1 MRKIARSVSL
11 TFYCAMSISKLFL
24 FAKNSDASASMR
36 GYQYQVF
43 KTVETW
49 LENYLDQVD
58 EAIYCDYEEDIFQHN
73 ELTQVATFRQLKL
86 YSTPFSFRSEEIQ
99 KAVAHFFMLHVKT
112 DYAAKDKEFVFEASS
127 RIAEHRE
134 GNESDLL
141 RRWVASQG
149 ALPEALLTECATKV
163 KALVTSYVQERAT
176 QLADQLAER
185 RKKKAENAPA
195 ILVIEAEEQ
204 VVQEAVAVFQKLT
217 DQDWDDFT
225 RRIKWRFDGLSPDE
239 AFKGTIARLEELVAQ
254 LPDMPRERR
263 RGFLGILCM
272 RVDIK
277 ASEQAPE
284 DRKLLNQELTNL
296 LLQAGTLEDLWYH
309 DVFIK
314 WNEIGQPADFR
325 LGEFYEVLQAVSYC
339 RAAKNLQSHDAFWI
353 GLLTWYITQLESQP
367 EFRKKGLYEL
377 LWLRMRPTEYLVPAL
392 GDLFGLEEYIREY
405 FSDFS
410 AFTAAGDFEDIQSLL
425 FLVMASAL
433 NEKSALTPEET
444 VGWLQQ
450 FKLQLDQL
458 LGQTSNPSDL
468 CRLLECSANLYFF
481 AGSQDRNE
489 ENVTKIMAPLEQ
501 LLANLGQAR
510 LYNATQ
516 LSNRLHT
523 HIRLLIQMDEEENE
537 FLIDAFKEFVD
548 RLDDVVEK
556 KRGAH
561 ERARRLVASGVAYL
575 EAKTPTALLKAL
587 RDFHEAKALWLQD
600 ETFEGYTLALLNIAQ
615 VYGALDM
622 HFAAKYYGLWAT
634 WVSWQKGSRK
644 LLKRIAQGIGMVFHA
659 DFMQGAWFSA
669 LLDFELYMMMR
680 HEFDPEPIDA
690 DGAEMPQ
697 KSILNYGFL
706 LYAVSLL
713 APELQGMAQAKLAEA
728 GYLKEEYLDELL
740 AVLQTDLPESK
751 LRAGLTKNFA
761 DVPLN
766 DMGPERT
773 VRFHALGIE
782 WHVHFANSLEM
793 NAMGEDFCAM
803 LQVLL
808 VEIALSKV
816 DFHLPSSL
824 VDLTL
829 KHTDAPSEPE
839 QLPDNEKARWK
850 AFVQRVDSSDYEVV
864 KMGVAFVSVA
874 LKAILQDIS
883 LLPAAEYNE
892 AFWGLFTESRLG
904 AKSMQATSYQRMYR
918 SLFSEKA
925 FGAFGRDTFSA
936 PPDVSGFPMNNLF
949 MQPKAGLS
957 KKYNPSSAVQNIG
970 NRFQKAVRNIYQTLA
985 SLKQDAG
992 YGPWLHALR
1001 EEGWPDWQIVVAM
1014 MNFML
1019 SYKVNGIVDGRKFA
1033 TPAEH
1038 QTALKAEFQRI
1049 LRRDEVELQMEFPLE
1064 AFQSAEFRM
1073 SLEQMPLVSLGAF
1086 GLENNARFPNPGAV
1100 RKFMNERFNVQ
1111 ADANDE
1117 HNPLL

>member
-1 MRKIARSVSL
+1 
-11 TFYCAMSISKLFL
+11 MSISKLFL
-24 FAKNSDASASMR
+24 FAKNTDASASMR

-49 LENYLDQVD
+49 LENYLDHVD

-73 ELTQVATFRQLKL
+73 ELTQAATFRQLKL

-112 DYAAKDKEFVFEASS
+112 DYAAKDKEFVFEANS
-127 RIAEHRE
+127 RVAEHRE

-149 ALPEALLTECATKV
+149 ALPDALLTECAIKV
-163 KALVTSYVQERAT
+163 KALVTSYVAERTT

-185 RKKKAENAPA
+185 LKKKAEDAPA
-195 ILVIEAEEQ
+195 LLVIAAEEQ
-204 VVQEAVAVFQKLT
+204 VLQEAIAVFQKLT

-225 RRIKWRFDGLSPDE
+225 RRIKWRFDGLSPDK

-263 RGFLGILCM
+263 KGFLGMLCM

-284 DRKLLNQELTNL
+284 DRKLVNGELTNL

-309 DVFIK
+309 EVFTK

-325 LGEFYEVLQAVSYC
+325 IGEFYEVLQAVSYC

-353 GLLTWYITQLESQP
+353 GLLTWYITHLEQQKQP
-367 EFRKKGLYEL
+367 DLRKKGLYEL
-377 LWLRMRPTEYLVPAL
+377 LWLRMRPTAYLMPAL
-392 GDLFGLEEYIREY
+392 GDLFGLEEPIREY

-433 NEKSALTPEET
+433 NEKSALTPAET
-444 VGWLQQ
+444 AGWLQQ

-458 LGQTSNPSDL
+458 LSQTNNSSDL
-468 CRLLECSANLYFF
+468 CRLLECSANLSFF
-481 AGSQDRNE
+481 AGSHDRSE
-489 ENVTKIMAPLEQ
+489 ANVAKIMGPLEQ
-501 LLANLGQAR
+501 LLAHLDQAR

-516 LSNRLHT
+516 LSNRIHT
-523 HIRLLIQMDEEENE
+523 HIRLLIKGDEEENE
-537 FLIDAFKEFVD
+537 VLIEAFKGFVS
-548 RLDDVVEK
+548 RLDVVVEK

-561 ERARRLVASGVAYL
+561 ERARRLVASGTAYL
-575 EAKTPTALLKAL
+575 EAKTSTALLKAL

-634 WVSWQKGSRK
+634 WVSWQKSSRK
-644 LLKRIAQGIGMVFHA
+644 LVKRIAQGIGMVFHA
-659 DFMQGAWFSA
+659 DFIQGAWFSA
-669 LLDFELYMMMR
+669 LLDFELYMMTR

-690 DGAEMPQ
+690 EGAEMPQ
-697 KSILNYGFL
+697 KNILNYGFL
-706 LYAVSLL
+706 LYAAPLL
-713 APELQGMAQAKLAEA
+713 APELQVMAQAKLAET
-728 GYLKEEYLDELL
+728 GYIKEEYLE
-740 AVLQTDLPESK
+740 ADLPEAK
-751 LRAGLTKNFA
+751 LRAGLTRNFA
-761 DVPLN
+761 DAPLN
-766 DMGPERT
+766 DMGPGRT
-773 VRFHALGIE
+773 VRFHALGME
-782 WHVHFANSLEM
+782 WHVHFANSYEM
-793 NAMGEDFCAM
+793 TALGEDFCAM

-816 DFHLPSSL
+816 DFHLPSGM

-829 KHTDAPSEPE
+829 EMTDAPRQPE
-839 QLPDNEKARWK
+839 QLPDNRKAKWK

-864 KMGVAFVSVA
+864 KLGSAFVSVA
-874 LKAILQDIS
+874 MKAILQDIS
-883 LLPAAEYNE
+883 LLPAGEFND
-892 AFWGLFTESRLG
+892 AFWGLFTESNLG

-918 SLFSEKA
+918 SLLSQESFES
-925 FGAFGRDTFSA
+925 FGRHTFSA
-936 PPDVSGFPMNNLF
+936 PTDLPDFPLPNPF
-949 MQPKAGLS
+949 MQLKAGIS
-957 KKYNPSSAVQNIG
+957 KKYDSSSAIQHIG
-970 NRFQKAVRNIYQTLA
+970 NRFQKAGRIIHQTLTR
-985 SLKQDAG
+985 LKQDAG
-992 YGPWLHALR
+992 YGLWLKGLR

-1014 MNFML
+1014 MNFMV
-1019 SYKVNGIVDGRKFA
+1019 SYKANRIIEGREFA
-1033 TPAEH
+1033 TSAEH
-1038 QTALKAEFQRI
+1038 QAALKVEFQRI
-1049 LRRDEVELQMEFPLE
+1049 LQRDEVELQMEFPLQ

-1073 SLEQMPLVSLGAF
+1073 SLEQMPLISLSAF

-1100 RKFMNERFNVQ
+1100 RKFMNERFRVQ
-1111 ADANDE
+1111 ADTNDE

>member
-1 MRKIARSVSL
+1 MSL
-11 TFYCAMSISKLFL
+11 SKLFL
-24 FAKNSDASASMR
+24 FAKNTDASASIR

-73 ELTQVATFRQLKL
+73 ELTQAATFRQLKL

-112 DYAAKDKEFVFEASS
+112 DYAAKDKEFVFEANS
-127 RIAEHRE
+127 RISEPRE
-134 GNESDLL
+134 GNESDTLL
-141 RRWVASQG
+141 RWVANQE
-149 ALPEALLTECATKV
+149 ALPDALLTECAKKV
-163 KALVTSYVQERAT
+163 KAIVTSYVDGRTT
-176 QLADQLAER
+176 QLAAQLAER
-185 RKKKAENAPA
+185 LKKKAEDAQA
-195 ILVIEAEEQ
+195 VLAIEAEEQ
-204 VVQEAVAVFQKLT
+204 VLQEAVAVFQQLT

-225 RRIKWRFDGLSPDE
+225 RCIKWRFDGLTPDE

-254 LPDMPRERR
+254 LPDMPKERR
-263 RGFLGILCM
+263 KGFLGMLCM

-277 ASEQAPE
+277 ASEQTPE
-284 DRKLLNQELTNL
+284 DRKLVNEELTNL

-309 DVFIK
+309 EVFTK
-314 WNEIGQPADFR
+314 WNETGRPIDFR

-353 GLLTWYITQLESQP
+353 GLLTWYITTLEQQP

-377 LWLRMRPTEYLVPAL
+377 LWLRMRPTEYLAPAL
-392 GDLFGLEEYIREY
+392 GDLFGLEDYIREY

-425 FLVMASAL
+425 FLVTASAL

-444 VGWLQQ
+444 ADWLYQ
-450 FKLQLDQL
+450 FRLQLDQL
-458 LGQTSNPSDL
+458 LSQTSNPSDL
-468 CRLLECSANLYFF
+468 CRLLECSANLHFF
-481 AGSQDRNE
+481 AGSQDWGE
-489 ENVTKIMAPLEQ
+489 ENVAKIMAPLEQ
-501 LLANLGQAR
+501 LLVNLDQAR

-516 LSNRLHT
+516 LSNRIHT
-523 HIRLLIQMDEEENE
+523 HIRLLIQVDEEENE
-537 FLIDAFKEFVD
+537 VLIDAFKEFAG
-548 RLDDVVEK
+548 RLDIVVEK

-561 ERARRLVASGVAYL
+561 ERARRLVDSGIAYL
-575 EAKTPTALLKAL
+575 KAKTPTAFLKAL

-615 VYGALDM
+615 VYGAMDM

-659 DFMQGAWFSA
+659 DFIQGAWFSA
-669 LLDFELYMMMR
+669 LLDFELYMMTR

-690 DGAEMPQ
+690 EEAEMPQ
-697 KSILNYGFL
+697 KSIMNYGFL
-706 LYAVSLL
+706 LYAIPLL
-713 APELQGMAQAKLAEA
+713 APELQGMAQAKLTEA

-740 AVLQTDLPESK
+740 AVLQADLPEAK
-751 LRAGLTKNFA
+751 LRAGLTRNFA
-761 DVPLN
+761 DAPLN

-773 VRFHALGIE
+773 IRFHALGIE
-782 WHVHFANSLEM
+782 WHVRFPNSYEM
-793 NAMGEDFCAM
+793 TALGEDFCAM

-816 DFHLPSSL
+816 DFHLLSSI

-829 KHTDAPSEPE
+829 EVTDIPREPE
-839 QLPDNEKARWK
+839 QLPDNRKAQWK
-850 AFVQRVDSSDYEVV
+850 VFVQRVESPDFEVV
-864 KMGVAFVSVA
+864 KLGVVFVSAA
-874 LKAILQDIS
+874 LKSILQDIS
-883 LLPAAEYNE
+883 LLPTAEYKE
-892 AFWGLFTESRLG
+892 AFLGLFIESNLG
-904 AKSMQATSYQRMYR
+904 AKFMQATSYQRMYR
-918 SLFSEKA
+918 SMFSKKV
-925 FGAFGRDTFSA
+925 FGTFGRDTFTA
-936 PPDVSGFPMNNLF
+936 LPVVPEFPLINPF

-957 KKYNPSSAVQNIG
+957 KKYNPSDAVQNIG
-970 NRFQKAVRNIYQTLA
+970 NRFQKAVRNIHKTLA

-992 YGPWLHALR
+992 YGLWLQVLR

-1019 SYKVNGIVDGRKFA
+1019 SYKANRIVERREVA
-1033 TPAEH
+1033 TSAEY
-1038 QTALKAEFQRI
+1038 QATLKAEFQRI
-1049 LRRDEVELQMEFPLE
+1049 LQRDEVELQMEFPLL
-1064 AFQSAEFRM
+1064 AFQSVEFRR
-1073 SLEQMPLVSLGAF
+1073 SLEQMPLISLNSF
-1086 GLENNARFPNPGAV
+1086 GLENNARFPDFSAV

-1111 ADANDE
+1111 GDTNDE

>member
-1 MRKIARSVSL
+1 
-11 TFYCAMSISKLFL
+11 MSISKLFL
-24 FAKNSDASASMR
+24 FAKNTDASASMR

-49 LENYLDQVD
+49 LENYLDHVD

-73 ELTQVATFRQLKL
+73 ELTQAATFRQLKL

-112 DYAAKDKEFVFEASS
+112 DYAAKNKEFVFEANS
-127 RIAEHRE
+127 RIAEYRE

-141 RRWVASQG
+141 RRWVANQE
-149 ALPEALLTECATKV
+149 ALPDALLPECAKKV
-163 KALVTSYVQERAT
+163 KVLVTSYVNERAA
-176 QLADQLAER
+176 QLANQLAEKL
-185 RKKKAENAPA
+185 KKKAEDAEA
-195 ILVIEAEEQ
+195 LLGIKAEEQ
-204 VVQEAVAVFQKLT
+204 VLQEAVTVFQKLT

-225 RRIKWRFDGLSPDE
+225 RRIKWRFDDLSPDE

-254 LPDMPRERR
+254 LPDMPKERR
-263 RGFLGILCM
+263 KGFLGMLCM

-284 DRKLLNQELTNL
+284 DRKLVNGELTNL

-309 DVFIK
+309 EVFTK

-339 RAAKNLQSHDAFWI
+339 RVAKNLQSHDAFWI
-353 GLLTWYITQLESQP
+353 GLLTSYITQLEQQP

-377 LWLRMRPTEYLVPAL
+377 LWLRMRPTEYLAPAL
-392 GDLFGLEEYIREY
+392 GDLFGLEDYIREY

-444 VGWLQQ
+444 ASWLQQ
-450 FKLQLDQL
+450 FKKQLDQL
-458 LGQTSNPSDL
+458 LSQTTNPSDL
-468 CRLLECSANLYFF
+468 CRLLECSANLHFF
-481 AGSQDRNE
+481 AGSQDRSA
-489 ENVTKIMAPLEQ
+489 ENVAKIMAPLEQ
-501 LLANLGQAR
+501 LLANLDQAR

-516 LSNRLHT
+516 LSNRIHT
-523 HIRLLIQMDEEENE
+523 HIRLLIQVDEEENE
-537 FLIDAFKEFVD
+537 VLIDAFKEFVG
-548 RLDDVVEK
+548 RLDAVVEK

-561 ERARRLVASGVAYL
+561 ERARRLVASGAAYL
-575 EAKTPTALLKAL
+575 ESKTPNSLLKAL

-644 LLKRIAQGIGMVFHA
+644 LVKRIAQGIGMVFHA
-659 DFMQGAWFSA
+659 DFVQGAWFSA
-669 LLDFELYMMMR
+669 LLDFELYMRMR

-690 DGAEMPQ
+690 EGAEMPQ
-697 KSILNYGFL
+697 KSIMNYGFL
-706 LYAVSLL
+706 LYAAPLL
-713 APELQGMAQAKLAEA
+713 APELQVMAQAKLTAT

-740 AVLQTDLPESK
+740 AVLQADLPEAK
-751 LRAGLTKNFA
+751 LRAGLTRNFA
-761 DVPLN
+761 DAPLN

-773 VRFHALGIE
+773 VRFHALGME
-782 WHVHFANSLEM
+782 WHVHFRNSYEM
-793 NAMGEDFCAM
+793 TALGEDFCAM

-816 DFHLPSSL
+816 DFHLPSGL

-829 KHTDAPSEPE
+829 EATDDPREPE
-839 QLPDNEKARWK
+839 QLPDNGKAKWK

-864 KMGVAFVSVA
+864 KLGAAFVSVA

-883 LLPAAEYNE
+883 LLPAVEYNE
-892 AFWGLFTESRLG
+892 AFWGLFTKSNLG
-904 AKSMQATSYQRMYR
+904 AKSMQATSYQRMFR
-918 SLFSEKA
+918 SLFAEKA

-936 PPDVSGFPMNNLF
+936 LTDVPEFPMLNPF

-957 KKYNPSSAVQNIG
+957 TKYNPSSAIQNIG
-970 NRFQKAVRNIYQTLA
+970 NRFQKAVRNIHKTLA
-985 SLKQDAG
+985 GLKQDAG
-992 YGPWLHALR
+992 YGPWVQALR
-1001 EEGWPDWQIVVAM
+1001 QEGWPDWQIVVAM

-1019 SYKVNGIVDGRKFA
+1019 SYKANRIIEGREFA
-1033 TPAEH
+1033 TPAEYQAAL
-1038 QTALKAEFQRI
+1038 QTEFQRI
-1049 LRRDEVELQMEFPLE
+1049 LQRDEVELQMEFPLQ
-1064 AFQSAEFRM
+1064 AFQSTEFRM
-1073 SLEQMPLVSLGAF
+1073 SLEQLPLISLSSF
-1086 GLENNARFPNPGAV
+1086 GLENHARFPNPGAV

-1111 ADANDE
+1111 TDANDE

>member
-1 MRKIARSVSL
+1 
-11 TFYCAMSISKLFL
+11 MSIAKLFL
-24 FAKNSDASASMR
+24 FAKNTDASASMR

-73 ELTQVATFRQLKL
+73 ELTQAATFRQLKL

-112 DYAAKDKEFVFEASS
+112 DYAAKDKEFVFEANS
-127 RIAEHRE
+127 RIAEPRE

-176 QLADQLAER
+176 QLTDQLADK
-185 RKKKAENAPA
+185 RKKKAEDAPA

-204 VVQEAVAVFQKLT
+204 VVQEAIAVFQKLT

-225 RRIKWRFDGLSPDE
+225 RRITWRFDGLSPDE
-239 AFKGTIARLEELVAQ
+239 AFKGTIAHLEELVAQ

-263 RGFLGILCM
+263 KGFLGMLCM

-284 DRKLLNQELTNL
+284 DRKLVNAELTDL

-309 DVFIK
+309 DVFTK

-325 LGEFYEVLQAVSYC
+325 LGEFYEVLQAISYC
-339 RAAKNLQSHDAFWI
+339 RDAKNLQSHDAFWI
-353 GLLTWYITQLESQP
+353 DLLTGYITQLESQP

-377 LWLRMRPTEYLVPAL
+377 LWLRMRPTEYLAPAR

-458 LGQTSNPSDL
+458 LSQTSNPSDL

-489 ENVTKIMAPLEQ
+489 ENVAKIMAPLEQ
-501 LLANLGQAR
+501 LLANLDQAR
-510 LYNATQ
+510 LYNATR
-516 LSNRLHT
+516 LSNRIHT
-523 HIRLLIQMDEEENE
+523 HIRLLIQMDEAENE
-537 FLIDAFKEFVD
+537 GLIDAFKEFVD
-548 RLDDVVEK
+548 RLDSVVEK

-561 ERARRLVASGVAYL
+561 ERARRLVASGNAYL

-600 ETFEGYTLALLNIAQ
+600 ETFEGHTLALLNISQ

-659 DFMQGAWFSA
+659 DFIQGAWFSA
-669 LLDFELYMMMR
+669 LLDFELYMMTR

-690 DGAEMPQ
+690 EGAEMPQ

-706 LYAVSLL
+706 LYAAPLL

-740 AVLQTDLPESK
+740 AVLQTDLPDPK

-761 DVPLN
+761 DAPLN

-782 WHVHFANSLEM
+782 WHVHFANSYEM
-793 NAMGEDFCAM
+793 TALGEEFCAM

-829 KHTDAPSEPE
+829 ELTDVPGEPE
-839 QLPDNEKARWK
+839 QLPDNEKAKWK
-850 AFVQRVDSSDYEVV
+850 AFVQRVDSADYEVV

-892 AFWGLFTESRLG
+892 AFWGLFTENNLG

-918 SLFSEKA
+918 SMFSAKA

-936 PPDVSGFPMNNLF
+936 LPDVAGFPLNNLF

-957 KKYNPSSAVQNIG
+957 KRYNPSSARQNIG
-970 NRFQKAVRNIYQTLA
+970 NRFQKAVRNIHQTLT

-992 YGPWLHALR
+992 YGAWLHALR

-1019 SYKVNGIVDGRKFA
+1019 SYKANGIVDGQKFA

-1038 QTALKAEFQRI
+1038 QAALKAEFQRI
-1049 LRRDEVELQMEFPLE
+1049 LQRDEVELQMEFPLE

-1073 SLEQMPLVSLGAF
+1073 SLEQMPLISLAAF
-1086 GLENNARFPNPGAV
+1086 GLENHARFPNLMAV

-1111 ADANDE
+1111 ADGNDE
-1117 HNPLL
+1117 YNPLL